1 MIREL
6 RPLLRRISDARI
18 ASLKKE
24 WDETSA
30 SVFVRGAIG
39 VMRHTLRRVTGVNP
53 EALAG
58 AAAARRG
65 DSIGPLRN
73 LTRALEGRAEHLEV
87 RALQMYKA
95 AAWDLLETEEKCLG
109 LGVAL
114 DVKDGK
120 AVVRRSPDVREYVPI
135 SQRYD
140 LPDDPHELA
149 ELLVER
155 YDLDFVYVADLDAIL
170 HGEPGDISDLLESL
184 EKPAFVDVGTCEL
197 DLPSHARR
205 VVPTECYGDKSEYIE
220 ELEGDG
226 GAVAGLDLNGSEVL
240 GPWDGVGDF
249 LDDVVELVYRRD
261 PGVLMIDVGAVGSK
275 EGPPYEVAT
284 SVGMYSTVLMG
295 GGVGHPEHVKL
306 ALGTPGVSG
315 VILGTLLFEGVDP
328 VKLEQ
333 ARRKGKRLRVH
344 HMGLEEEYLNL
355 IKEGKKTVEGRVKD
369 DKRVRIKPG
378 DKILFNRRLLVKVVD
393 VREYDSFEEMLR
405 EEGLEN
411 VLPNVDSIEEGIEVY
426 RRFYS
431 SGKEK
436 MFGVLAIEIEPI
448 MDLWEG
454 ICD

>member
-1 MIREL
+1 MIKEL
-6 RPLLRRISDARI
+6 RPLLRRVSDARI

-24 WDETSA
+24 WDETSTGI
-30 SVFVRGAIG
+30 FVRGAIE
-39 VMRHTLRRVTGVNP
+39 TLRRALRKATGVDP

-58 AAAARRG
+58 AATARRS
-65 DSIGPLRN
+65 DRIGPLRN
-73 LTRALEGRAEHLEV
+73 LTRALEGKAEHLEV
-87 RALQMYKA
+87 RALQLYKA
-95 AAWDLLETEEKCLG
+95 AAWDVLETEESHLG

-114 DVKDGK
+114 DVKEGK

-135 SQRYD
+135 SRRYD

-149 ELLVER
+149 TLLVER

-170 HGEPGDISDLLESL
+170 HDEPGDISDVLESL
-184 EKPAFVDVGTCEL
+184 DRPVFVDTGAHEP

-205 VVPTECYGDKSEYIE
+205 VVPTECYDDKDEYVEDLE
-220 ELEGDG
+220 EDEN
-226 GAVAGLDLNGSEVL
+226 AVAGLDLNGSEVI

-249 LDDVVELVYRRD
+249 LNAVVDVVYRRD
-261 PGVLMIDVGAVGSK
+261 PGVLVIDVGAVGSK
-275 EGPPYEVAT
+275 EGPPYEAAT
-284 SVGMYSTVLMG
+284 SVGMYSTVLIG
-295 GGVGHPEHVKL
+295 GGVGHPEHVRL

-315 VILGTLLFEGVDP
+315 VILGTVLFEGVDP
-328 VKLEQ
+328 VKLER
-333 ARRKGKRLRVH
+333 ARREGKRLRVH
-344 HMGLEEEYLNL
+344 HMGLEEEYLEL

-369 DKRVRIKPG
+369 DKRTRIKPG

-411 VLPNVDSIEEGIEVY
+411 VLPNVDSIEEGVEIY

>member
-6 RPLLRRISDARI
+6 KPLLRRISDARI
-18 ASLKKE
+18 ASFKKK
-24 WDETSA
+24 WDGTST
-30 SVFVRGAIG
+30 SVFVRGAIEE
-39 VMRHTLRRVTGVNP
+39 MRHTLRRVTGVNP

-58 AAAARRG
+58 AAVARRG
-65 DSIGPLRN
+65 DRIGPLRN
-73 LTRALEGRAEHLEV
+73 LTRALEGRAEHLKV
-87 RALQMYKA
+87 RALQIYKA
-95 AAWDLLETEEKCLG
+95 AAWDLLEAEEKHLG

-120 AVVRRSPDVREYVPI
+120 VVVRRSPDVREYVPI

-149 ELLVER
+149 EFLIER
-155 YDLDFVYVADLDAIL
+155 YDLDFVYVADLNAIL
-170 HGEPGDISDLLESL
+170 NGESGDISDLLESL
-184 EKPAFVDVGTCEL
+184 EKPVFVDAGTREY

-205 VVPTECYGDKSEYIE
+205 IIPTECYDNRGEYIE
-220 ELEGDG
+220 ELEEDEST
-226 GAVAGLDLNGSEVL
+226 VAGLDLDGSEVL

-261 PGVLMIDVGAVGSK
+261 PGVIVIDVGAVGSK
-275 EGPPYEVAT
+275 EGPPYEAAT
-284 SVGMYSTVLMG
+284 SVGMYSTVLVG
-295 GGVGHPEHVKL
+295 GGIGHPEHVKL

-315 VILGTLLFEGVDP
+315 VILGTLLFEGMDP

-333 ARRKGKRLRVH
+333 ARREGKRLRVH

-355 IKEGKKTVEGRVKD
+355 IKEGRKTVEGRVKD
-369 DKRVRIKPG
+369 DKRARIKPG

-405 EEGLEN
+405 EEGLKN
-411 VLPNVDSIEEGIEVY
+411 VLPNVNSIEEGIEIY

>member
-1 MIREL
+1 LIREL
-6 RPLLRRISDARI
+6 RPLLRRVSDARI
-18 ASLKKE
+18 TSLKRE
-24 WDETSA
+24 WDETSTG
-30 SVFVRGAIG
+30 VFVRGAIE
-39 VMRHTLRRVTGVNP
+39 TLRHALRRTTGINP

-58 AAAARRG
+58 AATARRG
-65 DSIGPLRN
+65 DHVGPLRN
-73 LTRALEGRAEHLEV
+73 LTRVLEGKAEHLEI
-87 RALQMYKA
+87 RALQLYKA
-95 AAWDLLETEEKCLG
+95 AAWDLLEAEEKHLG

-114 DVKDGK
+114 DVKGGK
-120 AVVRRSPDVREYVPI
+120 VVVRRSPDVREYVPI

-149 ELLVER
+149 TLLVER

-170 HGEPGDISDLLESL
+170 RGEPVDISDALESL
-184 EKPAFVDVGTCEL
+184 ERPVFVDVGACEP
-197 DLPSHARR
+197 DLPSHAHR
-205 VVPTECYGDKSEYIE
+205 VIPTECYDDKSEYVEDLE
-220 ELEGDG
+220 EDES
-226 GAVAGLDLNGSEVL
+226 AVAGLDLNGSEIL

-249 LDDVVELVYRRD
+249 LDTVVEVVYRRD
-261 PGVLMIDVGAVGSK
+261 PGVLVIDIGAVGSK
-275 EGPPYEVAT
+275 EGPPYEAAT
-284 SVGMYSTVLMG
+284 SVGMYSTVLIG

-315 VILGTLLFEGVDP
+315 VILGTILFEGVDP

-333 ARRKGKRLRVH
+333 ARREGKRLRVH

-378 DKILFNRRLLVKVVD
+378 DKILFNRRLLVKVID

-411 VLPNVDSIEEGIEVY
+411 VLPNVDSIEEGVEIY